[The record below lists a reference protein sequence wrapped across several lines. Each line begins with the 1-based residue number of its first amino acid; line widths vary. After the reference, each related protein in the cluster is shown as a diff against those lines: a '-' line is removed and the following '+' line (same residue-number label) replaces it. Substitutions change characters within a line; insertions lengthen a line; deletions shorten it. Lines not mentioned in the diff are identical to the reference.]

1 MFKRASV
8 GVMALMLVLGTAWST
23 AAAQEKTKGKAKA
36 DAVKTVEGE
45 VVNLDVKKLSIVIKP
60 ESGPNQTI
68 AIDKDAKVV
77 GPRDGARRDGLE
89 DEDLDKGAKVR
100 VTMATGGKTASLIKI
115 LTAAPATPP
124 VTTRSA
130 STTGKTK
137 TADTK
142 TETKTETKTAGTTKS
157 GSTKSGSTK
166 SGSIKSATKA
176 ASDVKGPTG
185 KIVKVD
191 LDASKFTIADDS
203 GKRNEFTFDAD
214 TVFLGPRGG
223 VSDKKAKD
231 DRFVVGAPVIV
242 VLGVSSKAVKE
253 VHLPYRSA
261 IAK

>member
-23 AAAQEKTKGKAKA
+23 AMAQEKTKGKTKA
-36 DAVKTVEGE
+36 SAAQTVEGE

-60 ESGPNQTI
+60 ESGPNHTI

-100 VTMATGGKTASLIKI
+100 VTMATGGKTANLIKI

-124 VTTRSA
+124 ATTKSA

-137 TADTK
+137 TAEAKTETK
-142 TETKTETKTAGTTKS
+142 TAETKTETKTAGTTKS

-166 SGSIKSATKA
+166 TAAKSATDA
-176 ASDVKGPTG
+176 KGPTG

-191 LDASKFTIADDS
+191 VDASKFTIADDS

-261 IAK
+261 IEK